1 MRLTDD
7 EADLVRASFRE
18 LSLRQVTASLVFY
31 DRLFE
36 IAPALRPLFPADM
49 GEQGTKMMS
58 MLGIVVSQIHDL
70 EALAPVVRD
79 LARRHVG
86 YGARPGHYALVG
98 EALLWTLARGLGE
111 DFTPAARAAWE
122 KAYGA
127 LAATMLEAAGA

>member
-7 EADLVRASFRE
+7 EADLVRASFRD
-18 LSLRQVTASLVFY
+18 LALRQETASLVFY
-31 DRLFE
+31 DRLFA
-36 IAPALRPLFPADM
+36 IAPSLRPLFPADM

-86 YGARPGHYALVG
+86 YGARPAHYPLVG

-127 LAATMLEAAGA
+127 LVATMLEAAGG